1 MQALLDA
8 IATMPLPG
16 DACRI
21 FHGRGGL
28 YPGCEQ
34 WTLDAY
40 PPVFVLTSF
49 APVTDEQLATIG
61 DALLARW
68 SRIAPPGQ
76 QGSLNWVF
84 QLRGEALRASA
95 DVAGDGGE
103 GAAPGVRPGPPGSA
117 RLMAGAVPDP
127 HIVTEAGARYR
138 VHVLRGQNH
147 GLFLDMAEGRRWVRE
162 FAATFRA
169 RAAGTA
175 GAAPAS
181 LAAMPTLGAADLQ
194 AKLASSAHP
203 SGASSYS
210 SDSDQEASAELGA
223 DASGARVLNLFAY
236 TCAFSV
242 AALQGGA
249 AQVINV
255 DMARGALATGQQN
268 HQLNGL
274 RHGATFWPH
283 DIFNTWGKIT
293 RAGPYDLVIVDPPSY
308 QKGSFVAT
316 KDYARL
322 LRRLPDLLTGG
333 GHALLCLNAPELPMA
348 FLETQV
354 REHAPALRFVAR
366 VPNPAVFADVDEG
379 RGLKVG
385 VYWVGRTLGL
395 DGDCEYLNGSPS

>member
-8 IATMPLPG
+8 IAAMPLPV

-49 APVTDEQLATIG
+49 APATDEQLATIG
-61 DALLARW
+61 AALQARW
-68 SRIAPPGQ
+68 QHIAPPGQ
-76 QGSLNWVF
+76 ALNWVF
-84 QLRGEALRASA
+84 QQRGEALRLQARS
-95 DVAGDGGE
+95 DT
-103 GAAPGVRPGPPGSA
+103 
-117 RLMAGAVPDP
+117 RLMAGCVPDP
-127 HIVTEAGARYR
+127 HIVTEGPARFL
-138 VHVLRGQNH
+138 VHVLRRQNH

-162 FAATFRA
+162 FAADFLQREG
-169 RAAGTA
+169 R
-175 GAAPAS
+175 GA
-181 LAAMPTLGAADLQ
+181 
-194 AKLASSAHP
+194 K
-203 SGASSYS
+203 
-210 SDSDQEASAELGA
+210 
-223 DASGARVLNLFAY
+223 VLNLFAY

-249 AQVINV
+249 AHVTNL

-274 RHGATFWPH
+274 THGASFLAH
-283 DIFNTWGKIT
+283 DLFNSWGKLT
-293 RAGPYDLVIVDPPSY
+293 RGGPYDLVIADPPSY

-322 LRRLPDLLTGG
+322 LRRLPGLLAPG
-333 GHALLCLNAPELPMA
+333 GHALLCLNAPELSMA
-348 FLETQV
+348 WLQDQA
-354 REHAPALRFVAR
+354 REHAPELAFVEHMA
-366 VPNPAVFADVDEG
+366 NPAVFADVGEG

-385 VYWVGRTLGL
+385 AYQLSRQK
-395 DGDCEYLNGSPS
+395 NQNP